1 MCQLCGDTREAALKG
16 LDMRIYYFNNL
27 EALYR
32 QVQDGTIMPHED
44 KMKRVIEIERHIVKL
59 LIMDVL

>member
-1 MCQLCGDTREAALKG
+1 MCQLCGDTREAALNN
-16 LDMRIYYFNNL
+16 LDMRIEYFNNL
-27 EALYR
+27 KALYR

-44 KMKRVIEIERHIVKL
+44 KMKRVIEVERHIVKL